1 MSASCKA
8 PIGGQF
14 SSFCVPAG
22 QSSGLT
28 VNVVV
33 AQAPIINAHAA
44 KKMILKRALY
54 VQLLMGHGLCRCNQ

>member
-1 MSASCKA
+1 MSASCTA

-28 VNVVV
+28 VDGVV
-33 AQAPIINAHAA
+33 AQAPIVNAHAA
-44 KKMILKRALY
+44 KKMIR
-54 VQLLMGHGLCRCNQ
+54 MRIR